1 MCLRKDPMDYLGR
14 LLHCPCYYQNISRH
28 RIVNSP
34 VRLAKIKFVCLKCL
48 KNRYF
53 VTTIKWR
60 KIHWYLKYLR
70 NVVNDSLMTHEK
82 IINKIL
88 CIHFFIYELLNYI
101 KKKTK
106 V

>member
-53 VTTIKWR
+53 VTTIK
-60 KIHWYLKYLR
+60 YLR

>member
-53 VTTIKWR
+53 VTTIKWQ

-70 NVVNDSLMTHEK
+70 NVVNDSLMTH
-82 IINKIL
+82 
-88 CIHFFIYELLNYI
+88 
-101 KKKTK
+101 
-106 V
+106 